1 MIQLFKQHLGA
12 ISDRLPLSLSV
23 LHADGSKQKVG
34 LGGPEVELHL
44 KETGVYSHLLLNPS
58 LAFGE
63 GYAAGSITLPT
74 GNLFQFLR
82 GLWATETNHGLAQA
96 MQKLSSF
103 LHKLSRGNTF
113 GKALRNV
120 QAHYDKFH
128 RIVSLVVDEQTR
140 LYSCAFFAN
149 SEMTLAQAQEAK
161 TQRTLKKLPMQKGQ
175 TALEVGCGYGH
186 IARTAARQ
194 YGIRVMAITLS
205 DEQHR
210 IARELV
216 GQEGLPVDVLKMDYR
231 DVPGKFDHVYSV
243 AMYEAVGRKHWAEY
257 FRKVAGAL
265 KPGGMFLLH
274 TVTQPKPRPMDSLID
289 AHVFPGSELP
299 TPRQV
304 MAKAEQSG
312 LLFHHSESWKTHYC
326 RTLLTWY
333 DRLRANQQAVFALYD
348 NPREAEWY
356 YRLWEVYLT
365 GCAASF
371 SVEGG
376 MDLHQFVFSK
386 GRTDWDVANLKL

>member
-1 MIQLFKQHLGA
+1 MIQLLKRHLDSVSG
-12 ISDRLPLSLSV
+12 RLPLSLSV
-23 LHADGSKQKVG
+23 QHADGSRQRVG
-34 LGGPEVELHL
+34 MGGPEVELHL
-44 KETGVYSHLLLNPS
+44 NKSSVYPRLLLNPS

-74 GNLFQFLR
+74 NNLFQFLR
-82 GLWATETNHGLAQA
+82 GLWETETSHGVALAIQR
-96 MQKLSSF
+96 LNSF
-103 LHKLSRGNTF
+103 LRRLSRGNTLY
-113 GKALRNV
+113 KALHNV

-128 RIVSLVVDEQTR
+128 RIVSLVVDEETR
-140 LYSCAFFAN
+140 LYSCAFFAEPGM
-149 SEMTLAQAQEAK
+149 SLAQAQEAK
-161 TQRTLKKLPMQKGQ
+161 IQRTLAKIPFQKGQ
-175 TALEVGCGYGH
+175 IALEIGCGYGYL
-186 IARTAARQ
+186 ARAAARQ
-194 YGIRVMAITLS
+194 YGVRVMAITLS

-210 IARELV
+210 LASELV
-216 GQEGLPVDVLKMDYR
+216 GQEGLSVDVLKMDYR

-274 TVTQPKPRPMDSLID
+274 TVTQPRFRPMDSLID

-304 MAKAEQSG
+304 MATAEQSD

-333 DRLRANQQAVFALYD
+333 DRLKANRRAVLALYD
-348 NPREAEWY
+348 NPGEAEWY
-356 YRLWEVYLT
+356 YRLWEVYLS

-371 SVEGG
+371 SAEGG

-386 GRTDWDVANLKL
+386 GKADWNAAQLEL